1 MTHTELIAHPELT
14 AIMAVAGL
22 MFGLAY
28 FMALKRSVALFVGG
42 KGWLGPLALT
52 LGRIGAAGGF
62 LFVAAKLGAA
72 PLLAAFVGFLMAR
85 ALALRAE
92 RRAG

>member
-1 MTHTELIAHPELT
+1 MTHNPLIIDPGLT
-14 AIMAVAGL
+14 ILMAVAGL
-22 MFGLAY
+22 AFGWVY
-28 FMALKRSVALFVGG
+28 FASLRRSVSMFVGG
-42 KGWLGPLALT
+42 KGWLGPVFLT
-52 LGRIGAAGGF
+52 FGRIGAAVGF

-72 PLLAAFVGFLMAR
+72 PLLAAFIGFLMAR

>member
-1 MTHTELIAHPELT
+1 MTHNALSIDPELT
-14 AIMAVAGL
+14 IAMAVAGL
-22 MFGLAY
+22 AFGWVY
-28 FMALKRSVALFVGG
+28 FASLKHSVALFVGG

-52 LGRIGAAGGF
+52 LGRIGAAGAF
-62 LFVAAKLGAA
+62 LLVAAKLGAA
-72 PLLAAFVGFLMAR
+72 PLLAAFIGFLMAR